1 MANYK
6 ETTAEGTTW
15 RRAKQVIINNDFGP
29 LPKPIVFMEED
40 LAIIGD
46 NEFHTNRGS
55 ISTVYNPD
63 ELINLRDPETG
74 EKTGVMMQQSKV
86 YLALYSLYLDSAE
99 IRDIEENP
107 LPPPQ
112 VADEDWRQL
121 T

>member
-15 RRAKQVIINNDFGP
+15 RRSKQVVINNDLGP
-29 LPKPIVFMEED
+29 TPKPIIFMEED
-40 LAIIGD
+40 VAVIGD

-55 ISTVYNPD
+55 ISALYNPD

-74 EKTGVMMQQSKV
+74 EKTGVMMKQSMV
-86 YLALYSLYLDSAE
+86 YLALYSLYLDCAE
-99 IRDIEENP
+99 IRDIEANP
-107 LPPPQ
+107 LPAPQ
-112 VADEDWRQL
+112 VAEEDRRQL